1 MGLNVRV
8 GDYDSLKYICEHLGS
23 YSGYNNWRKKIAM
36 ASGFYLNEMT
46 GFGGVVPWDKEP
58 FQLVLYHS
66 DCDGN
71 YSLNQIPKL
80 LKELKEIKLLNIDDY
95 DQSNK
100 LIRLCKAALET
111 KEPIRFE

>member
-1 MGLNVRV
+1 M
-8 GDYDSLKYICEHLGS
+8 S
-23 YSGYNNWRKKIAM
+23 
-36 ASGFYLNEMT
+36 SGFYLNEMT
-46 GFGGVVPWDKEP
+46 GFCGVVPWDKEP

-100 LIRLCKAALET
+100 LIRLCKAAL
-111 KEPIRFE
+111 